1 MRTFITCSLLAVL
14 VAATSW
20 SPSARTLAGEAGTGA
35 TFSSIGPLTFAPDGT
50 LFAADAVGAA
60 ILALDLGKQTAPRGT
75 GDAANLDQTIAAM
88 LGTDRAQVLITDMAV
103 HPTSKNTFVSVMGGE
118 GAAAQAALF
127 RVDGTG
133 KVELVAFSGLMFSK
147 VTLADPPKAAAFVSP
162 FKMDYVKVGPEY
174 VHENPRVRTITDM
187 AYVNGQLI
195 VAGLSNEEFS
205 STLRAI
211 PYPFKTAASSKA
223 AAGSTNVEIYH
234 GNHQQME
241 TRSPIYAF
249 VPYTIGNEPSLV
261 ASYLCT
267 PLVTLPVSSLKPG
280 AHVRGKTIAEFGNGN
295 RPLDM
300 IVYSKGGKDFLLM
313 ANNRRGVMKI
323 PTDTFAAAASITT
336 PVKDT
341 GGVPFE
347 TVASLTGIEQLDTL
361 DGTRAL
367 VLARSASKGLD
378 LRAVA
383 LP

>member
-1 MRTFITCSLLAVL
+1 MRTFITCSLLTAL

-50 LFAADAVGAA
+50 LFAGDTVGAS
-60 ILALDLGKQTAPRGT
+60 ILALDLGRQSAPKGT

-103 HPTSKNTFVSVMGGE
+103 HPASRNTFVSVMRGE
-118 GAAAQAALF
+118 GVAAQPALF

-133 KVELVAFSGLMFSK
+133 KVELIPFTGLTFSK
-147 VTLADPPKAAAFVSP
+147 VAVADPPKQAAFESP

-174 VHENPRVRTITDM
+174 VHQNPRVRTITDM

-211 PYPFKTAASSKA
+211 PYPFTR
-223 AAGSTNVEIYH
+223 AAGSTHVEIYH
-234 GNHQQME
+234 GNHKQME

-249 VPYTIGNEPSLV
+249 VPYTIGKEPSLV

-267 PLVTLPVSSLKPG
+267 PLVTLPLSSLTPG

-300 IVYSKGGKDFLLM
+300 IVYSKAGKDFLLM

-323 PTDTFAAAASITT
+323 PTEPFVSAASITT
-336 PVKDT
+336 PVNTDT

-347 TVASLTGIEQLDTL
+347 TIASLTGIEQLDSL
-361 DGTRAL
+361 DATRAL
-367 VLARSASKGLD
+367 VLVRSASKGLD

>member
-50 LFAADAVGAA
+50 LFAADAVDAT
-60 ILALDLGKQTAPRGT
+60 ILALDLGKQSAPKGT

-103 HPTSKNTFVSVMGGE
+103 HPASKNTFVSVMRGE
-118 GAAAQAALF
+118 GAAAQPALF

-133 KVELVAFSGLMFSK
+133 KVELVAFTGLKFSK

-211 PYPFKTAASSKA
+211 PYPFKA
-223 AAGSTNVEIYH
+223 AAGSTKVEIYH

-249 VPYTIGNEPSLV
+249 VPYTIGTEPSLV

-267 PLVTLPVSSLKPG
+267 PLVTLPISSLKPG

-300 IVYSKGGKDFLLM
+300 IVYSKAGKDFLLM

-323 PTDTFAAAASITT
+323 PTDTCAAAASITT

-341 GGVPFE
+341 AGVPFE
-347 TVASLTGIEQLDTL
+347 TIASLTGIEQLDSL
-361 DGTRAL
+361 DATRAL

>member
-1 MRTFITCSLLAVL
+1 MRTFLTCFLLAVL
-14 VAATSW
+14 VAAASW

-35 TFSSIGPLTFAPDGT
+35 AFSSIGPLTFAPDGT
-50 LFAADAVGAA
+50 LFAGDTVGAA

-88 LGTDRAQVLITDMAV
+88 LGTDRAQVLITDIAV
-103 HPTSKNTFVSVMGGE
+103 HPTSKNTFVSVMRGE
-118 GAAAQAALF
+118 GAAAQPALF
-127 RVDGTG
+127 RVDGAG
-133 KVELVAFSGLMFSK
+133 KVELVAFSGLTFSK
-147 VTLADPPKAAAFVSP
+147 VTLADPPRAAAFVSP

-187 AYVNGQLI
+187 AYMNGQLI

-211 PYPFKTAASSKA
+211 PYPFKA
-223 AAGSTNVEIYH
+223 AAGRTQLEIYH

-300 IVYSKGGKDFLLM
+300 IVYSKAGKDFLLM

-323 PTDTFAAAASITT
+323 PTDTFAAATSITT

-341 GGVPFE
+341 AGVPFE
-347 TVASLTGIEQLDTL
+347 TIASLTGIEQLDAL
-361 DGTRAL
+361 DPTRAL

>member
-1 MRTFITCSLLAVL
+1 MRTCLTCSLLAVL
-14 VAATSW
+14 VAAASW
-20 SPSARTLAGEAGTGA
+20 SPAARTLAGEAGTGA
-35 TFSSIGPLTFAPDGT
+35 SFSSIGPLTFAPDGT
-50 LFAADAVGAA
+50 LFAADAVAAA
-60 ILALDLGKQTAPRGT
+60 ILALDLGKQSAPKGT

-103 HPTSKNTFVSVMGGE
+103 HPTSRNTFVSVMRGE
-118 GAAAQAALF
+118 GAAAQPALF

-133 KVELVAFSGLMFSK
+133 KVELVAFSGLTFSK

-211 PYPFKTAASSKA
+211 PYPFKAATGGTK
-223 AAGSTNVEIYH
+223 VEIYH
-234 GNHQQME
+234 ANHEQME

-249 VPYTIGNEPSLV
+249 VPYTIGTEPSLV

-267 PLVTLPVSSLKPG
+267 PLVTLPLSGLKPG

-300 IVYSKGGKDFLLM
+300 IVYSKAGKDFLLM

-323 PTDTFAAAASITT
+323 PTATFAAAPAIST
-336 PVKDT
+336 PIKDT

-347 TVASLTGIEQLDTL
+347 TVASLTGIEQLDAL
-361 DGTRAL
+361 DATRAL